1 MPLQIFVEDQLS
13 DAYEILALRA
23 LGLPTRK
30 DRRRVRASRI
40 DLEDLT
46 TRDGLLDLARRAWD
60 SGYDCVLFLMD
71 EEGLPRSPERPAK
84 LRAFRQAFLEL
95 CHWLAG
101 LRDNDPLR
109 RLKVTRVVCRRC
121 LESWLAADPQAIVD
135 SVRGTRGVHYRPDP
149 QRTDDLLPA
158 QAGERIAQVI
168 RETGRRLD
176 RRDLTRVATGSIKSR
191 GASIAEHVDPGRA
204 RRHNGSLAYFFDM
217 VDGNRNGCD
226 YPFPE

>member
-23 LGLPTRK
+23 LGLPARK

-40 DLEDLT
+40 DVEDFT
-46 TRDGLLDLARRAWD
+46 SRDRLLDLAQRACD
-60 SGYDCVLFLMD
+60 SGYDCVLFILD
-71 EEGLPRSPERPAK
+71 EEGPRSPDRPAK
-84 LRAFRQAFLEL
+84 LRAFREAFKSL
-95 CHWLAG
+95 CAHLAG
-101 LRDNDPLR
+101 LREGDPLR

-135 SVRGTRGVHYRPDP
+135 SVRGSRGVNYRPEAL
-149 QRTDDLLPA
+149 RTDDLLPA
-158 QAGERIAQVI
+158 QAGEKIAQVI
-168 RETGRRLD
+168 REAGRRLD

-204 RRHNGSLAYFFDM
+204 RRHNHSLAYFYDM
-217 VDGNRNGCD
+217 VDGHRGGCEH
-226 YPFPE
+226 PFPE